1 MTFLLDGLR
10 EAWDLLISGDPEL
23 MHLLWVTL
31 QVAGVATAAALV
43 IGLPIGLWLGLA
55 RFRGRGAL
63 IALANAGMGLPPVFV
78 GLVLALL
85 MFPASALGRFHLIYT
100 LKAVYIAQSILAL
113 PLMVALTCA
122 AVQALPGGLLDQSR
136 AFHARGWQRA
146 VLAAREAWTGI
157 AAALI
162 AAAGTAMSEVGAI
175 ILVGGNIQG
184 YDQTLAS
191 AALFEINAGHWTQGA
206 AIGILL
212 FGLIL
217 IVGALLTLLQHGPA
231 LARRWRR

>member
-1 MTFLLDGLR
+1 MNFLLDGLAQ
-10 EAWDLLISGDPEL
+10 AWDLLISRDPEL

-43 IGLPIGLWLGLA
+43 IGLPIGLVLGLG

-85 MFPASALGRFHLIYT
+85 MFPASVLGRFHLIFT
-100 LKAVYIAQSILAL
+100 LKAVFIAQSILAL
-113 PLMVALTCA
+113 PLMIALTCA
-122 AVQALPGGLLDQSR
+122 AVQSLPPGLMDQAG
-136 AFHARGWQRA
+136 AFHASRRQRA
-146 VLAAREAWTGI
+146 ALATREAWTGI
-157 AAALI
+157 TAALI
-162 AAAGTAMSEVGAI
+162 ASAGTALSEVGAI
-175 ILVGGNIQG
+175 VLVGGNIQG
-184 YDQTLAS
+184 YNQTLAS

-217 IVGALLTLLQHGPA
+217 VVGAGMTLVQHGPG
-231 LARRWRR
+231 LVRRWRG